1 MSDEGFREIQLN
13 GKQLVFLF
21 MAATVILV
29 VSFLFGVLVGRGVHT
44 PDTVVQTSDSDV
56 VPDPVAQVPE
66 PSSSSASP
74 AAAASAPAATE
85 AGQGAGDLTYA
96 ERLTRDAP
104 AEENLKKPSAGQPSS
119 SAPAVQEP
127 VAAAPVP
134 KPPPPASV
142 KPTPAAEASAA
153 VAPAKPAPTA
163 ATPAKPAPVAGTAS
177 APARAGSS
185 PVASVDPSGPGF
197 AVQVSIF
204 ETKQEADRLA
214 QQLVAKGYPAFVLD
228 PAKDAAKRFYRVR
241 VGKYRNRQ
249 DAEEIQARLQKNEQF
264 KPWIAR

>member
-29 VSFLFGVLVGRGVHT
+29 VSFLFGVLVGRGVHS
-44 PDTVVQTSDSDV
+44 PEAAVQTAGPV
-56 VPDPVAQVPE
+56 NPDPPATAAESAPA
-66 PSSSSASP
+66 PSASSP
-74 AAAASAPAATE
+74 AAAPAPA
-85 AGQGAGDLTYA
+85 GDAASLTYV
-96 ERLTRDAP
+96 ERLTKDGP
-104 AEENLKKPSAGQPSS
+104 VEENLKKPGTGQPS

-127 VAAAPVP
+127 VAVAPVAAP
-134 KPPPPASV
+134 KPPPAAAS
-142 KPTPAAEASAA
+142 
-153 VAPAKPAPTA
+153 KPAP
-163 ATPAKPAPVAGTAS
+163 PDVKPVGKPAPPVGKPAPAAAPSNPAPAAAAAS
-177 APARAGSS
+177 APSRSGSS
-185 PVASVDPSGPGF
+185 PIASVDPSGPGF

-204 ETKQEADRLA
+204 ENRQEADRLA

-228 PAKDAAKRFYRVR
+228 PARDAAKKFFRVR

>member
-1 MSDEGFREIQLN
+1 
-13 GKQLVFLF
+13 
-21 MAATVILV
+21 
-29 VSFLFGVLVGRGVHT
+29 
-44 PDTVVQTSDSDV
+44 
-56 VPDPVAQVPE
+56 VA
-66 PSSSSASP
+66 S
-74 AAAASAPAATE
+74 
-85 AGQGAGDLTYA
+85 
-96 ERLTRDAP
+96 
-104 AEENLKKPSAGQPSS
+104 
-119 SAPAVQEP
+119 
-127 VAAAPVP
+127 
-134 KPPPPASV
+134 
-142 KPTPAAEASAA
+142 
-153 VAPAKPAPTA
+153 AKPAPTA
-163 ATPAKPAPVAGTAS
+163 ATPAKPAPVAATASS
-177 APARAGSS
+177 APARSGAS

>member
-1 MSDEGFREIQLN
+1 MNDEGFREIQLN

-44 PDTVVQTSDSDV
+44 PETVVQTSGSGV
-56 VPDPVAQVPE
+56 VPDPVAEAPE
-66 PSSSSASP
+66 PSSASP

-85 AGQGAGDLTYA
+85 TGQGAGDLTYA
-96 ERLTRDAP
+96 ERLTRDTP
-104 AEENLKKPSAGQPSS
+104 AEENLKKPSASQPSS

-127 VAAAPVP
+127 VAAASVAVP
-134 KPPPPASV
+134 KPPPPAPV
-142 KPTPAAEASAA
+142 KPAPAAVAPPT

-163 ATPAKPAPVAGTAS
+163 ATPAKPAPVAATAS
-177 APARAGSS
+177 APARSGSS

-204 ETKQEADRLA
+204 ETRQEADRLA